1 MMPRPRAARGALLV
15 LGALALSAF
24 GACGQVLN
32 VDGIDIVLGSAG
44 SGGGPSQCEP
54 GSFSCDGAALQLCEP
69 TRELRTVRVCSSPEL
84 CCALP
89 ESCAGQPG
97 CLAPV
102 CVSGERRCQ
111 GDVLEEC
118 NAGQTGF
125 VQLDRCPSA
134 QQCNAT
140 LGRCTDEPC
149 NAPERQQQC
158 NGPQLEQCLPGSGW
172 IPTDT
177 CATSGLCDP
186 SADTCAASDCRIGGP
201 ASPPSPYQ
209 CVGGNLLRC
218 NDAQTGWE
226 HVETCLNPSNCN
238 ALIEA
243 LAGDPHAE
251 AMTTEQLESL
261 GCSPPACAPGR
272 YQCDGAVLN
281 LCGINRTGYLDRIA
295 TCQTARHCDARGG
308 RCLDSPCVLG
318 QTQCSGDDFQICAE
332 QGWVTQRTCS
342 RGAPC
347 DPAQGCLPTLCE
359 PNEYRCEGLVL
370 QRCNV
375 ERTGWIPV
383 QTCSG
388 AGSCNVAT
396 KRCDIPACQAGEVH
410 CTPEG
415 HLERCTP
422 DQTGWALVA
431 DCVASSAVPAGTSPS
446 LICDPTNGGRCLDSS
461 TCVAGALRCNGPELE
476 RCRENAWRPYA
487 RCATAAQCDATGA
500 GACREPACEPGSY
513 RCVVPGNPPTAA
525 DDQTPRL
532 GLALEACN
540 AEGTGY
546 VPALAC
552 TPTELCDDVHGQ
564 CDICSP
570 SQLLCSDREL
580 LVCTADGQ
588 ERTLYKVCQQD
599 CVETSGTA
607 NRTTCREDLAA
618 SDG

>member
-1 MMPRPRAARGALLV
+1 MDPRPRAGRGALFL
-15 LGALALSAF
+15 LTALALSAF
-24 GACGQVLN
+24 GACGELLN
-32 VDGIDIVLGSAG
+32 VDGIEIVIGTAG
-44 SGGGPSQCEP
+44 SGGGPNDCEP
-54 GSFSCDGAALQLCEP
+54 GSFRCEGAALQLCEP

-84 CCALP
+84 CCAQP

-111 GDVLEEC
+111 GALLEEC
-118 NAGQTGF
+118 NPGQTGF
-125 VQLDRCPSA
+125 TQIDSCPSP

-140 LGRCTDEPC
+140 LGRCTDQAC
-149 NAPERQQQC
+149 NGAEREQQC

-172 IPTDT
+172 VPSEICT
-177 CATSGLCDP
+177 TSGQCDP
-186 SADTCAASDCRIGGP
+186 SAPTCAASDCRIGGQ

-218 NDAQTGWE
+218 NDAQAGWD

-243 LAGDPHAE
+243 LAGDPYAE
-251 AMTTEQLESL
+251 GMTTEQLENL

-295 TCQTARHCDARGG
+295 TCQSARHCDARGG
-308 RCLDSPCVLG
+308 RCLDTPCVIG
-318 QTQCSGDDFQICAE
+318 QTQCSGDEFQVCAE
-332 QGWVTQRTCS
+332 QGWVTERTCS

-359 PNEYRCEGLVL
+359 PNEYRCEGSEL

-383 QTCSG
+383 QACG
-388 AGSCNVAT
+388 APGLCNVASR
-396 KRCDIPACQAGEVH
+396 RCEAPACQVGEVR
-410 CTPEG
+410 CTSAG
-415 HLERCTP
+415 HLERCSP
-422 DQTGWALVA
+422 DQRDWALVA
-431 DCVASSAVPAGTSPS
+431 DCSAGAALAPGTSPTTS
-446 LICDPTNGGRCLDSS
+446 CDPTNGGRCLDSS
-461 TCVAGALRCNGPELE
+461 TCLTGTLRCNGPELE

-487 RCATAAQCDATGA
+487 HCASAAQCDATGA
-500 GACREPACEPGSY
+500 GACREPICEPGTY
-513 RCVVPGNPPTAA
+513 RCLVPGNPPTVA

-540 AEGTGY
+540 AQGTGF
-546 VPALAC
+546 VPALTCA
-552 TPTELCDDVHGQ
+552 PAELCDDAHGQ
-564 CDICSP
+564 CDICAP

-588 ERTLYKVCQQD
+588 ERTLYKVCEQG
-599 CVETSGTA
+599 CVETTGVV
-607 NRTTCREDLAA
+607 NRTTCREDVAA
-618 SDG
+618 ADG